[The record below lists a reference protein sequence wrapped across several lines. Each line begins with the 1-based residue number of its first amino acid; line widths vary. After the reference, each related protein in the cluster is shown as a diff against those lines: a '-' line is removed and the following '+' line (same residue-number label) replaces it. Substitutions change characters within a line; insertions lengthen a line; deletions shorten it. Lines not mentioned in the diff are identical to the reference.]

1 MSIVYIGMDVH
12 KDSYSLCAYM
22 PEFDAFLGE
31 TKCASEPK
39 NVEKFIDNLREHLED
54 DVEFVTGYEAGVL
67 GYSLHNTLEKMG
79 ITCKILAPSTM
90 SKSSKDLVVK
100 NDRRDAKMI
109 AKNLANKTYKAVY
122 VPDDED
128 VEIKEFVRLRKNACK
143 ARGVIKKQ
151 INAFVLR
158 HGFNY
163 QRSKWTVAHIKWLK
177 QLELSV
183 ILRETL
189 NEMLLQY
196 YDLND
201 RIERFDARIEAFS
214 QQERYVKP
222 VQQMR
227 CLKGVDTITAMTIQ
241 VETSDFSRFPNAKA
255 YAAYLG
261 LIPSDHSSGPHV
273 RLGAITKQGNGTIR
287 TTLIEAANA
296 LVRSNIGYKSKKLK
310 ARQKGMDANVIAY
323 ADKAADRLG
332 RKYRRM
338 IRMGK
343 PHNVAVTA
351 IARELACYIW
361 GIETGNIAV

>member
-22 PEFDAFLGE
+22 PEFDTFLGE
-31 TKCASEPK
+31 TKCAAEPK

-79 ITCKILAPSTM
+79 ITCEILAPSTM

-128 VEIKEFVRLRKNACK
+128 VEIKEFVRLHKSACK

-163 QRSKWTVAHIKWLK
+163 QRSKPIF
-177 QLELSV
+177 EE
-183 ILRETL
+183 I
-189 NEMLLQY
+189 
-196 YDLND
+196 
-201 RIERFDARIEAFS
+201 
-214 QQERYVKP
+214 
-222 VQQMR
+222 
-227 CLKGVDTITAMTIQ
+227 
-241 VETSDFSRFPNAKA
+241 
-255 YAAYLG
+255 
-261 LIPSDHSSGPHV
+261 
-273 RLGAITKQGNGTIR
+273 GAIV
-287 TTLIEAANA
+287 
-296 LVRSNIGYKSKKLK
+296 LVEMMTNL
-310 ARQKGMDANVIAY
+310 
-323 ADKAADRLG
+323 
-332 RKYRRM
+332 
-338 IRMGK
+338 
-343 PHNVAVTA
+343 T
-351 IARELACYIW
+351 
-361 GIETGNIAV
+361 